1 MKVNSCVLYDTCFQ
15 SIRIF
20 LLGNA
25 HTFDCFGRSG
35 SNTFR
40 HSIQG
45 LPKQLLVTP
54 LPIFGA
60 KRKRKPFKRD
70 KSTSRDFVARSAAS
84 RPNKLILNFMR
95 STCGKSRL
103 TGYSSYASSSNE
115 LLSYKSRNVKKRSI
129 GRLLSL
135 LLVRGISQRKAY
147 HSDYTNTRNSMCKL
161 IECVSQSS
169 DIQCILIGNF
179 GTLEDRNRPT
189 PDTKHH

>member
-84 RPNKLILNFMR
+84 GSNKLILNFMR
-95 STCGKSRL
+95 STCGKSR
-103 TGYSSYASSSNE
+103 
-115 LLSYKSRNVKKRSI
+115 SI
-129 GRLLSL
+129 RFEITMGNNRI
-135 LLVRGISQRKAY
+135 LVIWFTAQ
-147 HSDYTNTRNSMCKL
+147 
-161 IECVSQSS
+161 SQSASISCYGACLKWLLPELSFS
-169 DIQCILIGNF
+169 DRWSRGTKLWDCDWLRSTFYCYCCASAVVTKIGWF
-179 GTLEDRNRPT
+179 GKITVFD
-189 PDTKHH
+189 